1 MSFGFCS
8 PSKQETVRAF
18 QLSQARRRV
27 LSSWSDALNRF
38 PEFYLMSR
46 RLAFLIAL
54 ALSAAPL
61 HAQSH
66 PLVGEWSVS
75 LAVGLRN
82 ENGVETPIMQT
93 GSMTIV
99 SQGDSLI
106 ATTKMQPPEG
116 MPARPPSRMAG
127 KVGAG
132 PVVFVLTSAANININ
147 GEVTVRTAVSTFT
160 LTATGDAMSGTL
172 ARAIEGLEMPSTPQP
187 VTGSRVKK

>member
-8 PSKQETVRAF
+8 PSEQETVRAF
-18 QLSQARRRV
+18 QLSHARRSV
-27 LSSWSDALNRF
+27 PSGWSDVLKRY
-38 PEFYLMSR
+38 PEFHLMSR
-46 RLAFLIAL
+46 RLAFLCAL

-93 GSMTIV
+93 GSMTIAA
-99 SQGDSLI
+99 QGDSLI

-116 MPARPPSRMAG
+116 MPSRPPSRMAG
-127 KVGAG
+127 KAGAG
-132 PVVFVLTSAANININ
+132 PVVFVLTSSANINMN
-147 GEVTVRTAVSTFT
+147 GEISVRTAVSTFT
-160 LTATGDAMSGTL
+160 LTATGDAMTGTL